1 MSSEEVIPTKLLV
14 LLFVGLI
21 LPIYGL
27 VTDQVAPIFYGSVF
41 GGLLFFVKWRWWW
54 EPLESYVT
62 GNGRE

>member
-1 MSSEEVIPTKLLV
+1 MNNEEVLPTKLLV
-14 LLFVGLI
+14 LLFVGLA

-27 VTDQVAPIFYGSVF
+27 VTDQVAPILYGSIF
-41 GGLLFFVKWRWWW
+41 GGLLFFVKRRWW